1 KRLPIHLLRLLEF
14 TLADV
19 VPRQISHRAQSRL
32 MFRTQYFR
40 SQVQGLAVEL
50 LRFRVFAFAA
60 KIGGQAVHG
69 VERVGM
75 LGAKNPPPDLQNLRM
90 KWLSLSV
97 AALPAQNVSDC
108 VHDPQGIRI
117 FSTSS
122 SFGKRERFA
131 RKFFRFRVSSFI
143 LERDGESGHRPNR
156 LGALRSEY
164 SPVHFQIVRFQLFGL
179 GITSFTS

>member
-1 KRLPIHLLRLLEF
+1 
-14 TLADV
+14 
-19 VPRQISHRAQSRL
+19 
-32 MFRTQYFR
+32 
-40 SQVQGLAVEL
+40 
-50 LRFRVFAFAA
+50 
-60 KIGGQAVHG
+60 
-69 VERVGM
+69 M
-75 LGAKNPPPDLQNLRM
+75 LGAKNPPSDLQNLRM

-97 AALPAQNVSDC
+97 AALPAQNVSDS

-179 GITSFTS
+179 GITSFTSQSHRQIVDRRKCVRIFRTGGMTPNVGRTLKEAVRAGIESEVSVNISHRVHHLRLKFGILR